1 MKLKYD
7 FEIMDMGEEYV
18 AVPVGDAA
26 EVIHGTIMLNEV
38 SADIFRQLKEETT
51 FEKMHKYLK
60 NKYNESTDDEIG
72 QTLVAFMNKL
82 FNAGLI
88 EDKNLQRNN

>member
-26 EVIHGTIMLNEV
+26 EIIHGTITLNEV

-51 FEKMHKYLK
+51 LEKMHKYLK
-60 NKYNESTDDEIG
+60 SKYNESSDDEIG

-82 FNAGLI
+82 LNAGLI